1 MGIWHDIKLGW
12 ICLKRFRWV
21 WMKHFGLVGPSKAF
35 SKSIEDVTNAKRWN
49 LKLAKQFRHPLVGLN
64 PLLQIGP
71 DLGRWICPALTHFL
85 GLGGPKRDVKME
97 PTKTYK
103 NREWLVLYI
112 PVCWLGTQ
120 PLWFCFAIHS
130 EHVRACW
137 NRPALYSLYR
147 QLTRLTKGLLK
158 DVLLF
163 YIWDVQFFLQ
173 KMLWY
178 SKLSQDW
185 LWFYCLLSGTS
196 ISLGQSR
203 ARLRHHWQLH
213 LD

>member
-1 MGIWHDIKLGW
+1 MGIWHDIKLRW

-71 DLGRWICPALTHFL
+71 DLGRWICPAL
-85 GLGGPKRDVKME
+85 GPKRDVKME

-112 PVCWLGTQ
+112 PVCWLWTQ
-120 PLWFCFAIHS
+120 PLWFLFRYSQRTCRS
-130 EHVRACW
+130 MLE
-137 NRPALYSLYR
+137 PALYSLYR
-147 QLTRLTKGLLK
+147 QTHPPHKRFVERCSLILYLRCP
-158 DVLLF
+158 
-163 YIWDVQFFLQ
+163 FFFTE
-173 KMLWY
+173 MLWY

-196 ISLGQSR
+196 ISLGQSH